1 MPSEFNPSTPPDR
14 SRPGPPRPRPGILF
28 RKLDARL
35 SPVPARKLGWAC
47 MAGVVFL
54 GIVAWWIAP
63 ERSATAFQLL
73 PIALLGWYG
82 VGRHVYFLALAA
94 AAVDAV
100 AVNLGGGPWTRSDV
114 IWNGAATLVVF
125 LAVGA
130 MVRYLREA
138 IETQWALALTDPLTG
153 LGNAP
158 AFFGRLQ
165 EEIGRSHRYGRVFT
179 LAYFDIDNFKEVND
193 NFGHTE
199 GDEVLKQVAERLQ
212 RSLRGSDLPARL
224 GGDEFGVL
232 LPETPYAQAEQ
243 ALEKLRADLELT
255 MRDRGWHVTLSI
267 GAVTFESPVES
278 ADAATRIADGLM
290 YTAKREGGDRIQHL
304 LWAGDDRGSAQPA
317 IENLAPNPEVSWREP
332 SGS

>member
-1 MPSEFNPSTPPDR
+1 
-14 SRPGPPRPRPGILF
+14 
-28 RKLDARL
+28 
-35 SPVPARKLGWAC
+35 

-63 ERSATAFQLL
+63 ERSATVFQLL

-82 VGRHVYFLALAA
+82 AGRQVYFLALGA
-94 AAVDAV
+94 AAVDTV
-100 AVNLGGGPWTRSDV
+100 AVNLGVGPWTRFDV

-125 LAVGA
+125 LAVGSL
-130 MVRYLREA
+130 VRYLREA
-138 IETQWALALTDPLTG
+138 IETQWMLALTDPLTG
-153 LGNAP
+153 LANAP

-165 EEIGRSHRYGRVFT
+165 EEIGRSLRYGRVFT
-179 LAYFDIDNFKEVND
+179 LAYFDLDNFKEVND

-199 GDEVLKQVAERLQ
+199 GDEVLRQIAERMQ

-243 ALEKLRADLELT
+243 ALEKLRTELVLA
-255 MRDRGWHVTLSI
+255 MRDRGWQVTLSI
-267 GAVTFESPVES
+267 GAVTFESPVDS

-290 YTAKREGGDRIQHL
+290 YTAKREGGDRIRHL
-304 LWAGDDRGSAQPA
+304 LWAGDDGGSVEPDAEPFEA
-317 IENLAPNPEVSWREP
+317 TPEASWREP